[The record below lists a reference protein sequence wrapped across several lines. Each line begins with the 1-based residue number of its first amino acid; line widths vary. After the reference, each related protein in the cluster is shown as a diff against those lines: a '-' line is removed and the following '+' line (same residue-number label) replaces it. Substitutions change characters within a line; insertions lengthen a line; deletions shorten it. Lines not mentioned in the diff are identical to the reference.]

1 MEHKDD
7 FDMLLDGFEAVAS
20 EAERQAHEADP
31 KPANTTSPRKVK
43 ERGSNTG
50 AHRKAGRPKSEAL
63 GARHTVYVDDD
74 AYTLLLF
81 YKAHQRKA
89 GKDMTLGEILSDA
102 INEKVKRDARE
113 IYDLMK

>member
-7 FDMLLDGFEAVAS
+7 FDMLVDSFQAVAPD
-20 EAERQAHEADP
+20 ADH

-43 ERGSNTG
+43 GRGSNTG
-50 AHRKAGRPKSEAL
+50 APRKAGRPKNEAL

-81 YKAHQRKA
+81 YKAHLRKA
-89 GKDMTLGEILSDA
+89 GKDMTLG
-102 INEKVKRDARE
+102 
-113 IYDLMK
+113 

>member
-1 MEHKDD
+1 MDLEYQK
-7 FDMLLDGFEAVAS
+7 EPAVNAS
-20 EAERQAHEADP
+20 DQR
-31 KPANTTSPRKVK
+31 PRKVK
-43 ERGSNTG
+43 ERGSNAG
-50 AHRKAGRPKSEAL
+50 APRKAGRPKNEAL

-113 IYDLMK
+113 IYELMK